1 MKARECSREITSY
14 REYSGVPRRTDSS
27 FSKLHICGTEKVK
40 RGGTYVCF
48 RVQYTDLNNRLA
60 FVAVVALV
68 LVPEQRLVA
77 LHLVRPGTHG
87 ARGGG
92 ENGCDDHQGSYYRYG
107 DDFSQGERL
116 T

>member
-1 MKARECSREITSY
+1 MCS
-14 REYSGVPRRTDSS
+14 
-27 FSKLHICGTEKVK
+27 
-40 RGGTYVCF
+40 
-48 RVQYTDLNNRLA
+48 RVQYTDLDNRLA

-68 LVPEQRLVA
+68 LVPEQGLVA

-87 ARGGG
+87 ARGGS
-92 ENGCDDHQGSYYRYG
+92 ENGCDDHKGSYYCHG